1 MAQILIN
8 PEFVLIIISSFTI
21 ILLIIIAFC
30 LIKKKKLAC
39 SNGSLEKLIKNDDH
53 QKGEFAAPKSRSY
66 YDQFLSKDEVDHFK
80 VSIEWLDAKL
90 KPKICQIPGKI
101 LTKTS
106 SEKTGQTIH
115 NMAKWRLANAR
126 SRDNNGPKCSFL
138 KFNFFMVKKI

>member
-80 VSIEWLDAKL
+80 VSIKWLDSNLVPKL
-90 KPKICQIPGKI
+90 LEIFKNYKSVIAI
-101 LTKTS
+101 LLNVKNDV
-106 SEKTGQTIH
+106 H
-115 NMAKWRLANAR
+115 R
-126 SRDNNGPKCSFL
+126 SILRE
-138 KFNFFMVKKI
+138 

>member
-39 SNGSLEKLIKNDDH
+39 SNGSLEKLIKNDD
-53 QKGEFAAPKSRSY
+53 QKNFAAPKSRSY

-80 VSIEWLDAKL
+80 VSFI
-90 KPKICQIPGKI
+90 
-101 LTKTS
+101 
-106 SEKTGQTIH
+106 
-115 NMAKWRLANAR
+115 
-126 SRDNNGPKCSFL
+126 
-138 KFNFFMVKKI
+138 

>member
-80 VSIEWLDAKL
+80 VSIKWLERDLIPRLL
-90 KPKICQIPGKI
+90 KNFENYKNFIAI
-101 LTKTS
+101 LLNIKNDGCRTS
-106 SEKTGQTIH
+106 F
-115 NMAKWRLANAR
+115 R
-126 SRDNNGPKCSFL
+126 S
-138 KFNFFMVKKI
+138 

>member
-80 VSIEWLDAKL
+80 VSTKMTRC
-90 KPKICQIPGKI
+90 KIKTENLSNSGKI
-101 LTKTS
+101 
-106 SEKTGQTIH
+106 
-115 NMAKWRLANAR
+115 
-126 SRDNNGPKCSFL
+126 
-138 KFNFFMVKKI
+138 FNKNVI

>member
-80 VSIEWLDAKL
+80 VSINGS
-90 KPKICQIPGKI
+90 IQ
-101 LTKTS
+101 TKF
-106 SEKTGQTIH
+106 
-115 NMAKWRLANAR
+115 
-126 SRDNNGPKCSFL
+126 RDN
-138 KFNFFMVKKI
+138 